1 MASVD
6 MHDIDL
12 KEFNEVLAACK
23 GDVFMVTPEG
33 DRLNLKSRLCQLIG
47 FTKLIEGGSIAEAKL
62 ECSDPEDQRRLFRSA
77 KSEPFHLL
85 ARPHPRALFCV
96 RTRGCARFLQL
107 HRLFVRSWTVWFDT
121 VFYKVVL

>member
-33 DRLNLKSRLCQLIG
+33 DLSLIH
-47 FTKLIEGGSIAEAKL
+47 I
-62 ECSDPEDQRRLFRSA
+62 
-77 KSEPFHLL
+77 
-85 ARPHPRALFCV
+85 
-96 RTRGCARFLQL
+96 
-107 HRLFVRSWTVWFDT
+107 
-121 VFYKVVL
+121 

>member
-33 DRLNLKSRLCQLIG
+33 DRLNLKSRPSSSFG
-47 FTKLIEGGSIAEAKL
+47 
-62 ECSDPEDQRRLFRSA
+62 RRRACASSSA
-77 KSEPFHLL
+77 LPS
-85 ARPHPRALFCV
+85 
-96 RTRGCARFLQL
+96 
-107 HRLFVRSWTVWFDT
+107 
-121 VFYKVVL
+121 

>member
-47 FTKLIEGGSIAEAKL
+47 FTKLISPFGAPA
-62 ECSDPEDQRRLFRSA
+62 SA
-77 KSEPFHLL
+77 GAFLCPN
-85 ARPHPRALFCV
+85 ARMR
-96 RTRGCARFLQL
+96 
-107 HRLFVRSWTVWFDT
+107 T
-121 VFYKVVL
+121 VFAASPFVCTKLDGLV

>member
-47 FTKLIEGGSIAEAKL
+47 FT
-62 ECSDPEDQRRLFRSA
+62 SDPEDQRRLFRFNMFGE
-77 KSEPFHLL
+77 K
-85 ARPHPRALFCV
+85 
-96 RTRGCARFLQL
+96 
-107 HRLFVRSWTVWFDT
+107 
-121 VFYKVVL
+121 

>member
-47 FTKLIEGGSIAEAKL
+47 FTKLIE
-62 ECSDPEDQRRLFRSA
+62 LFLC
-77 KSEPFHLL
+77 PN
-85 ARPHPRALFCV
+85 ARMR
-96 RTRGCARFLQL
+96 
-107 HRLFVRSWTVWFDT
+107 T
-121 VFYKVVL
+121 VFAASPFVCTKLDGLV

>member
-33 DRLNLKSRLCQLIG
+33 DR
-47 FTKLIEGGSIAEAKL
+47 SIAEAKL
-62 ECSDPEDQRRLFRSA
+62 ECSDPEDQRRLFRFNMFGE
-77 KSEPFHLL
+77 K
-85 ARPHPRALFCV
+85 
-96 RTRGCARFLQL
+96 
-107 HRLFVRSWTVWFDT
+107 
-121 VFYKVVL
+121 

>member
-47 FTKLIEGGSIAEAKL
+47 FTKLIE
-62 ECSDPEDQRRLFRSA
+62 RRLFRFNMFGE
-77 KSEPFHLL
+77 K
-85 ARPHPRALFCV
+85 
-96 RTRGCARFLQL
+96 
-107 HRLFVRSWTVWFDT
+107 
-121 VFYKVVL
+121 

>member
-33 DRLNLKSRLCQLIG
+33 DRLNLKSWLCQLIG

-62 ECSDPEDQRRLFRSA
+62 ECSDPEEMCIRDSA
-77 KSEPFHLL
+77 STSPST
-85 ARPHPRALFCV
+85 RPISTLTNANSSV
-96 RTRGCARFLQL
+96 
-107 HRLFVRSWTVWFDT
+107 
-121 VFYKVVL
+121 

>member
-33 DRLNLKSRLCQLIG
+33 DRK
-47 FTKLIEGGSIAEAKL
+47 A
-62 ECSDPEDQRRLFRSA
+62 
-77 KSEPFHLL
+77 
-85 ARPHPRALFCV
+85 
-96 RTRGCARFLQL
+96 GCASSSALP
-107 HRLFVRSWTVWFDT
+107 S
-121 VFYKVVL
+121 

>member
-47 FTKLIEGGSIAEAKL
+47 IAEAKL
-62 ECSDPEDQRRLFRSA
+62 ECSDPEDQRRLFRFNMFGE
-77 KSEPFHLL
+77 K
-85 ARPHPRALFCV
+85 
-96 RTRGCARFLQL
+96 
-107 HRLFVRSWTVWFDT
+107 
-121 VFYKVVL
+121 

>member
-47 FTKLIEGGSIAEAKL
+47 FTKLIEGGSM
-62 ECSDPEDQRRLFRSA
+62 
-77 KSEPFHLL
+77 

-107 HRLFVRSWTVWFDT
+107 HRLFARSWTVWFDT

>member
-33 DRLNLKSRLCQLIG
+33 YRLNLKSRLCQLIG

-62 ECSDPEDQRRLFRSA
+62 ECSDPEDQRRLFRFNMFGE
-77 KSEPFHLL
+77 K
-85 ARPHPRALFCV
+85 
-96 RTRGCARFLQL
+96 
-107 HRLFVRSWTVWFDT
+107 
-121 VFYKVVL
+121 

>member
-62 ECSDPEDQRRLFRSA
+62 ECSDPEDQRRLFRA
-77 KSEPFHLL
+77 FLCPN
-85 ARPHPRALFCV
+85 ARMR
-96 RTRGCARFLQL
+96 
-107 HRLFVRSWTVWFDT
+107 T
-121 VFYKVVL
+121 VFAASPFVCTKLDGLV

>member
-62 ECSDPEDQRRLFRSA
+62 ECSDPEDQRRPVSYT
-77 KSEPFHLL
+77 HLTL
-85 ARPHPRALFCV
+85 PTILRV
-96 RTRGCARFLQL
+96 
-107 HRLFVRSWTVWFDT
+107 
-121 VFYKVVL
+121 

>member
-47 FTKLIEGGSIAEAKL
+47 FTKLIEGGSIAEVEIGNIRRGGRHKK
-62 ECSDPEDQRRLFRSA
+62 SGGQRGQRRAAENGLPADKVQNAGGR
-77 KSEPFHLL
+77 EMHG
-85 ARPHPRALFCV
+85 V
-96 RTRGCARFLQL
+96 RFL
-107 HRLFVRSWTVWFDT
+107 S
-121 VFYKVVL
+121 